1 MAIFAGTERLT
12 FLDIQRHRG
21 TVFELVALAE
31 KYIMS
36 NIHWRVHFDGSLQRK
51 EIPEIPADA
60 IREALINSF
69 CHKDYGACQSNE
81 VAIYKDRV
89 EIYNPGSFPEGYKP
103 EDFISGDERPVRRNP
118 LITSILY
125 YSKDVESFGTGLK
138 RIADACNEA
147 NCRFAFKIMKSGFV
161 VVFYR
166 SESHDAQDNAQV
178 GAQDAA
184 QVGIRDKIL
193 ACCQEPRSR
202 TEIAA
207 YCGYKS
213 VRSLMQS
220 HLKPL
225 LESGQLRMTIPDKP
239 NSRNQKYVAVKSE
252 D

>member
-1 MAIFAGTERLT
+1 MA
-12 FLDIQRHRG
+12 
-21 TVFELVALAE
+21 
-31 KYIMS
+31 
-36 NIHWRVHFDGSLQRK
+36 
-51 EIPEIPADA
+51 
-60 IREALINSF
+60 
-69 CHKDYGACQSNE
+69 
-81 VAIYKDRV
+81 
-89 EIYNPGSFPEGYKP
+89 YKP

-138 RIADACNEA
+138 RIADACDEA

-161 VVFYR
+161 VVFFR
-166 SESHDAQDNAQV
+166 SESHDAQV

-202 TEIAA
+202 IEIAA

-225 LESGQLRMTIPDKP
+225 LESVWLRITIPDKP
-239 NSRNQKYVAVKSE
+239 NSRNQKNIAVKTE

>member
-1 MAIFAGTERLT
+1 MAHCFY
-12 FLDIQRHRG
+12 
-21 TVFELVALAE
+21 LA
-31 KYIMS
+31 
-36 NIHWRVHFDGSLQRK
+36 
-51 EIPEIPADA
+51 
-60 IREALINSF
+60 
-69 CHKDYGACQSNE
+69 
-81 VAIYKDRV
+81 
-89 EIYNPGSFPEGYKP
+89 
-103 EDFISGDERPVRRNP
+103 
-118 LITSILY
+118 

-161 VVFYR
+161 VVFFR
-166 SESHDAQDNAQV
+166 SESHDAQDN
-178 GAQDAA
+178 A

-225 LESGQLRMTIPDKP
+225 LESGQLCMTIPDKP
-239 NSRNQKYVAVKSE
+239 NSRNQKYVAVKTE

>member
-1 MAIFAGTERLT
+1 MA
-12 FLDIQRHRG
+12 
-21 TVFELVALAE
+21 
-31 KYIMS
+31 
-36 NIHWRVHFDGSLQRK
+36 
-51 EIPEIPADA
+51 
-60 IREALINSF
+60 
-69 CHKDYGACQSNE
+69 
-81 VAIYKDRV
+81 
-89 EIYNPGSFPEGYKP
+89 YKP
-103 EDFISGDERPVRRNP
+103 EAFISGDERPVRRNP

-161 VVFYR
+161 VVFFR

-184 QVGIRDKIL
+184 QVSIRDKIL

-239 NSRNQKYVAVKSE
+239 NSRNQKYVAVKPE
-252 D
+252 E

>member
-1 MAIFAGTERLT
+1 M
-12 FLDIQRHRG
+12 
-21 TVFELVALAE
+21 
-31 KYIMS
+31 
-36 NIHWRVHFDGSLQRK
+36 
-51 EIPEIPADA
+51 
-60 IREALINSF
+60 
-69 CHKDYGACQSNE
+69 
-81 VAIYKDRV
+81 
-89 EIYNPGSFPEGYKP
+89 
-103 EDFISGDERPVRRNP
+103 
-118 LITSILY
+118 
-125 YSKDVESFGTGLK
+125 K

-161 VVFYR
+161 VVFFR
-166 SESHDAQDNAQV
+166 SESHDAQVGAQDAAQV

-239 NSRNQKYVAVKSE
+239 NSRNQKYVAVKPE

>member
-1 MAIFAGTERLT
+1 M
-12 FLDIQRHRG
+12 
-21 TVFELVALAE
+21 
-31 KYIMS
+31 
-36 NIHWRVHFDGSLQRK
+36 
-51 EIPEIPADA
+51 
-60 IREALINSF
+60 
-69 CHKDYGACQSNE
+69 
-81 VAIYKDRV
+81 
-89 EIYNPGSFPEGYKP
+89 
-103 EDFISGDERPVRRNP
+103 RRNP

-138 RIADACNEA
+138 RIADTCSEA

-161 VVFYR
+161 VVFFR
-166 SESHDAQDNAQV
+166 SESRDAQDNAQV
-178 GAQDAA
+178 GA

>member
-1 MAIFAGTERLT
+1 M
-12 FLDIQRHRG
+12 
-21 TVFELVALAE
+21 
-31 KYIMS
+31 
-36 NIHWRVHFDGSLQRK
+36 
-51 EIPEIPADA
+51 
-60 IREALINSF
+60 
-69 CHKDYGACQSNE
+69 
-81 VAIYKDRV
+81 
-89 EIYNPGSFPEGYKP
+89 
-103 EDFISGDERPVRRNP
+103 
-118 LITSILY
+118 
-125 YSKDVESFGTGLK
+125 K

-161 VVFYR
+161 VVFFR
-166 SESHDAQDNAQV
+166 SESHDAQVGAQV

-239 NSRNQKYVAVKSE
+239 NSRNQKYVAVKTE